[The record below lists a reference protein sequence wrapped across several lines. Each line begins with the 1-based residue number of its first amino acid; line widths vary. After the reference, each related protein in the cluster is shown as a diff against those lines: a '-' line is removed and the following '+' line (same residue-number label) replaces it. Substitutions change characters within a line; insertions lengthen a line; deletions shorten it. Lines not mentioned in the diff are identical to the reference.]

1 MRNLFYLFFAL
12 FVPPKIMPQLRHII
26 EYYTIVGGI
35 KSMKAYKDINRI
47 CKWIGNGGAL
57 APIFPLCYNDIV
69 ANIISKWQF
78 VPEKWL
84 K

>member
-1 MRNLFYLFFAL
+1 
-12 FVPPKIMPQLRHII
+12 
-26 EYYTIVGGI
+26 
-35 KSMKAYKDINRI
+35 MKAYKDINCI